1 MVLITMG
8 YKMEIPT
15 PEDLREKRQSLGM
28 TQSEIADRAGVSQP
42 LIARIENGD
51 VDPRLSTVSRIVEVF
66 ETAEEDTVTAEDL
79 MSDEVVTVSPDDTV
93 RDAVETMQEAQFSQL
108 PVVEDGVPVGSTSD
122 ATVARARSDTEDL
135 PHARVGDIMGES
147 FPTVSSGA
155 DITTVSRLLNHSSAV
170 LVTREGRLV
179 GIITDA
185 DLAAHV
191 GSD

>member
-1 MVLITMG
+1 LITTG
-8 YKMEIPT
+8 YTMEIPT
-15 PEDLREKRQSLGM
+15 PEDLRERRQDLDM
-28 TQSEIADRAGVSQP
+28 TQSDLADRAGVSQP

-66 ETAEEDTVTAEDL
+66 ETAEEDTVTAKDL
-79 MSDEVVTVSPDDTV
+79 MSEEVVTVAPDDTV
-93 RDAVETMQEAQFSQL
+93 REAVDTMQDAQFSQL

-122 ATVARARSDTEDL
+122 AMVARARSETEDL
-135 PHARVGDIMGES
+135 PHARVDEIMGES
-147 FPTVSSGA
+147 FPTVSPDA
-155 DITTVSRLLNHSSAV
+155 DLSTVSRLLDHTSGV
-170 LVTREGRLV
+170 LVTREGKVV

>member
-15 PEDLREKRQSLGM
+15 PEDLREKRQALNM

-51 VDPRLSTVSRIVEVF
+51 VDPRLSTVARIVEVF
-66 ETAEEDTVTAEDL
+66 ETAEEDVVTAGDL

-122 ATVARARSDTEDL
+122 AMVARARSETDDL

-147 FPTVSSGA
+147 FPTVSPGA

-170 LVTREGRLV
+170 LVTREGKLA

-185 DLAAHV
+185 DVAAHV

>member
-1 MVLITMG
+1 
-8 YKMEIPT
+8 MEIPT
-15 PEDLREKRQSLGM
+15 PEDLRERRQDLDM
-28 TQSEIADRAGVSQP
+28 TQSDLADRAGVSQP

-66 ETAEEDTVTAEDL
+66 ETAEEDTVTAKDL
-79 MSDEVVTVSPDDTV
+79 MSEEVVTVAPDDTV
-93 RDAVETMQEAQFSQL
+93 REAVDTMQDAQFSQL

-122 ATVARARSDTEDL
+122 AMVARARSETEDL
-135 PHARVGDIMGES
+135 PHARVDEIMGES
-147 FPTVSSGA
+147 FPTVSPDA
-155 DITTVSRLLNHSSAV
+155 DLSTVSRLLDHTSGV
-170 LVTREGRLV
+170 LVTREGKVV